1 MGTCHDEI
9 LIRFRRKSYLSQQIV
24 LSRPHGILSRD
35 ADTVHVPS
43 EMRSEFRV
51 HMVFSPDQIV
61 LHRHTHWVL
70 SSLAKQK
77 GQRVQTQS
85 HAISYPMSA
94 VCGSLVVNIHLIIV
108 QKIPILWVLTFGV
121 PSEVN

>member
-35 ADTVHVPS
+35 ADTVH
-43 EMRSEFRV
+43 
-51 HMVFSPDQIV
+51 VFSPDQIV